1 MDEREVRRQE
11 EAGERI
17 PRSVTDAL
25 RAHPRFAEAA
35 RRAARASAELY
46 RTDALMFRALR
57 DTSRWVC
64 AVWALYLD
72 ATEGGLTHARL
83 RDLCVEANLL
93 SPGTAYAVL
102 IQLRVIGY
110 VELLPYAIDDARMR
124 AYRPTARMMEAFR
137 RRMRQDVEGAA
148 MLDPSVAAALDRWDE
163 PRVFQALVRRLGE
176 GIRASARVHD
186 AERPSLHLFAR
197 RTAGMP
203 ALYNLLSQAAPDD
216 DFPPRRPIA
225 INLADLSR
233 RCSVSRTHMLRL
245 LRDVEATGFLEPGP
259 RPGEA
264 VMTDFMREEVET
276 FYALYFAGLII
287 SAREAVGW
295 DAAPAADA
303 PPWDAWMRDFSRRET
318 PRLVRL
324 RSA

>member
-1 MDEREVRRQE
+1 MDEVEVSRQE
-11 EAGERI
+11 AAGERI
-17 PRSVTDAL
+17 PRSVTEAL

-46 RTDALMFRALR
+46 RTNALMFRAMR

-83 RDLCVEANLL
+83 RDLCVEAKLL

-110 VELLPYAIDDARMR
+110 VEMLPYAVDDGRVR
-124 AYRPTARMMEAFR
+124 VYRPTARMLEAFR
-137 RRMRQDVEGAA
+137 RRMRHDVEGAA
-148 MLDPSVAAALDRWDE
+148 MLDPSVTAALDRWDE
-163 PRVFQALVRRLGE
+163 PQVFQALIRRLGE

-186 AERPSLHLFAR
+186 ADRPSLHLFAG

-203 ALYNLLSQAAPDD
+203 ALYNLLSLAEPDD
-216 DFPPRRPIA
+216 DFPPRRPLA
-225 INLADLSR
+225 INLAELSR

-245 LRDVEATGFLEPGP
+245 LRDVEATGFLAPGP
-259 RPGEA
+259 HPGES
-264 VMTDFMREEVET
+264 VMTDFLREEVEL
-276 FYALYFAGLII
+276 FYAIYFAGLII
-287 SAREAVGW
+287 SAREATG
-295 DAAPAADA
+295 DPAPIADA
-303 PPWDAWMRDFSRRET
+303 PPWDAWMRAFSRGEAS
-318 PRLVRL
+318 RLVRL
-324 RSA
+324 RS